1 MIKRENNLII
11 IIFLMLVFMFSSCKS
26 DRSENSIE
34 KAKDYIDILQYNK
47 AKKILIK
54 ITADDPHNEEALI
67 NLAFV
72 YYQLKEYNN
81 SKKICISIKEIAPK
95 NTYNNYMLGRIYIY
109 EKNYKMAMNELK
121 RCFNEGF
128 RESELKFKNDA
139 YYQLGYSYEQLGE
152 NEKALKNYKNA
163 FEGDRNIVKY
173 CFAYAEIL
181 KKLKRNKEAINV
193 YNFICGNPSFSQN
206 YQKRAV
212 KELNAFDSNKPLKSN
227 NQIGWN
233 YLFLFLVF
241 FIIVV
246 VVLMYIKKNKS
257 NKEKFIKNISV
268 LEKSQKEKMSSAE
281 SKSMPETF
289 ENQLKS
295 ISNKQ
300 DINNNVI
307 KNIIYTK
314 EDEKEKIVIEDK
326 KEYEDRQDDVYNRII
341 KKQTATEKETSPEE
355 MSESVKQEN
364 EITDHSKIEPE
375 LKKISEDMKKSDI
388 KVDIEEEERIKQYK
402 PVLLKK
408 NQPVN
413 IKKEEIKIENANI
426 INLSRIDKKEDP
438 LNNEK
443 KEKDDKSEQ
452 IDIKFQS
459 NRELLSRYAFDDSD
473 VEIVY
478 DFDDEMNIEFG
489 TDEEIILKE
498 SDKTKDLQ
506 KKEKEE
512 KKYEKIINQGF
523 SGKNDEI
530 NNKNIPKIVYENGIN
545 IEEKRRSGIPKEP
558 VDIRILKYEK
568 KFFSKYENITD
579 DQLKKRRRELLSSE
593 NIEKNSRFYN
603 PVIFEE
609 IFEIEVITSI
619 RKRYNLSFG
628 MFELSGLKKII
639 EKLPEDQKKPMI
651 RDIYEM
657 IKSFIRDE
665 LDIPILLSSDCY
677 AVIFNQTDI
686 KNALE
691 IIDVYLNTVK
701 SISIDNEKLNLLYG
715 ITELNEKA
723 LSPKIMYEQVV
734 KKLKI
739 S

>member
-1 MIKRENNLII
+1 
-11 IIFLMLVFMFSSCKS
+11 
-26 DRSENSIE
+26 
-34 KAKDYIDILQYNK
+34 
-47 AKKILIK
+47 
-54 ITADDPHNEEALI
+54 
-67 NLAFV
+67 
-72 YYQLKEYNN
+72 
-81 SKKICISIKEIAPK
+81 
-95 NTYNNYMLGRIYIY
+95 
-109 EKNYKMAMNELK
+109 
-121 RCFNEGF
+121 
-128 RESELKFKNDA
+128 
-139 YYQLGYSYEQLGE
+139 
-152 NEKALKNYKNA
+152 
-163 FEGDRNIVKY
+163 
-173 CFAYAEIL
+173 
-181 KKLKRNKEAINV
+181 
-193 YNFICGNPSFSQN
+193 
-206 YQKRAV
+206 
-212 KELNAFDSNKPLKSN
+212 
-227 NQIGWN
+227 
-233 YLFLFLVF
+233 
-241 FIIVV
+241 
-246 VVLMYIKKNKS
+246 
-257 NKEKFIKNISV
+257 
-268 LEKSQKEKMSSAE
+268 
-281 SKSMPETF
+281 
-289 ENQLKS
+289 
-295 ISNKQ
+295 
-300 DINNNVI
+300 
-307 KNIIYTK
+307 
-314 EDEKEKIVIEDK
+314 
-326 KEYEDRQDDVYNRII
+326 
-341 KKQTATEKETSPEE
+341 
-355 MSESVKQEN
+355 
-364 EITDHSKIEPE
+364 
-375 LKKISEDMKKSDI
+375 
-388 KVDIEEEERIKQYK
+388 
-402 PVLLKK
+402 
-408 NQPVN
+408 
-413 IKKEEIKIENANI
+413 
-426 INLSRIDKKEDP
+426 
-438 LNNEK
+438 
-443 KEKDDKSEQ
+443 
-452 IDIKFQS
+452 
-459 NRELLSRYAFDDSD
+459 
-473 VEIVY
+473 
-478 DFDDEMNIEFG
+478 
-489 TDEEIILKE
+489 
-498 SDKTKDLQ
+498 LQ